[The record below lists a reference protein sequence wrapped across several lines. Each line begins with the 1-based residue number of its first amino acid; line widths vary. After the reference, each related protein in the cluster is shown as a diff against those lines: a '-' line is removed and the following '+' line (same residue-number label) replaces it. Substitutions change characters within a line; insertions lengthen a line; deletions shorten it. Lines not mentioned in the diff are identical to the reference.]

1 MSRPRRLADRTLLTT
16 WRALLESVDDRIHRD
31 GAQVAFFAMLSFV
44 PLALLLVAG
53 FGLVFDDADV
63 RSRVVKTVFE
73 NIPLSAEDDRA
84 RLEAAVSDALRS
96 AGRLGAFSVVLL
108 IAAGSG
114 VMGALRH
121 TINEA
126 WDIHERPPLLRRK
139 ALDLAL
145 ILGATIVLALSLAV
159 TATRKAADLLDDEEG
174 AGPVAWLLDLL
185 GDVLPFVFTGAVI
198 LFLYC
203 VLPMRRQ
210 RPKDVWPGVVVAV
223 LLLALLREGLELYFE
238 HLADFGALYG
248 SLGALMALLL
258 FVYAAAM
265 VLLFGAEFAS
275 EWTRLPDDDEELARE
290 RRELRASWPNGWC
303 PRIDAPDREEE
314 DGAHAPPRPGRG
326 RGSSRALRRLRR
338 GRGRR

>member
-1 MSRPRRLADRTLLTT
+1 MSRGRAVLNRIALTT
-16 WRALLESVDDRIHRD
+16 WRSLLESVDDRIHRD

-44 PLALLLVAG
+44 PLALLMVAA
-53 FGLVFDDADV
+53 FGLAFDDADV
-63 RSRVVKTVFE
+63 RTRIVKTVFE
-73 NIPLSAEDDRA
+73 NIPLSAERDRD
-84 RLEAAVSDALRS
+84 RLEATVSDALER
-96 AGRLGAFSVVLL
+96 AGSIGPFSLLLL

-126 WDIHERPPLLRRK
+126 WDIHDRPPLLRRK

-145 ILGATIVLALSLAV
+145 ISGATIVLACSLAV
-159 TATRKAADLLDDEEG
+159 TATRKAAEVLDDEEG
-174 AGPVAWLLDLL
+174 GGIIASLLDFV

-203 VLPMRRQ
+203 VLPMQRQ

-258 FVYAAAM
+258 FVYASAM
-265 VLLFGAEFAS
+265 VMLFGAEFAS
-275 EWTRLPDDDEELARE
+275 EWTRLPDT
-290 RRELRASWPNGWC
+290 
-303 PRIDAPDREEE
+303 EEE
-314 DGAHAPPRPGRG
+314 IAGEV
-326 RGSSRALRRLRR
+326 RRLRAR
-338 GRGRR
+338 ITPARR

>member
-1 MSRPRRLADRTLLTT
+1 MKRRTRGIVNRIALTT
-16 WRALLESVDDRIHRD
+16 WRSILESVDDRIHRD
-31 GAQVAFFAMLSFV
+31 GAQVAFFAVLSFV
-44 PLALLLVAG
+44 PLALLLVAA
-53 FGLVFDDADV
+53 FGLAFEDADV
-63 RSRVVKTVFE
+63 RTRVVKTVFE
-73 NIPLSAEDDRA
+73 NIPLSAEHDRE
-84 RLEAAVSDALRS
+84 RLEATVSDALRR
-96 AGRLGAFSVVLL
+96 AGSIGPFSVLLL
-108 IAAGSG
+108 IVAGSG

-126 WDIHERPPLLRRK
+126 WDIHDRPPLLRRK

-159 TATRKAADLLDDEEG
+159 TATRRAADVLDDEEG
-174 AGPVAWLLDLL
+174 AGILATLLNLV

-203 VLPMRRQ
+203 VLPMQRQ

-275 EWTRLPDDDEELARE
+275 EWTRLPSQDEV
-290 RRELRASWPNGWC
+290 
-303 PRIDAPDREEE
+303 
-314 DGAHAPPRPGRG
+314 AHEVRG
-326 RGSSRALRRLRR
+326 LRRKAR
-338 GRGRR
+338 GLVRQG

>member
-1 MSRPRRLADRTLLTT
+1 MKRRTRAIAHRIALTT
-16 WRALLESVDDRIHRD
+16 WRSLLESVDDRIHRD
-31 GAQVAFFAMLSFV
+31 AAQIGFFAMLSFV
-44 PLALLLVAG
+44 PLALLLVAA

-63 RSRVVKTVFE
+63 RTRVVQTVFD
-73 NIPLSAEDDRA
+73 NIPLSTGDDRE
-84 RLEAAVSDALRS
+84 RLEATVSDALQR
-96 AGRLGAFSVVLL
+96 AGSIGPFSVLLL

-126 WDIHERPPLLRRK
+126 WDIHDRPPLLRRK

-145 ILGATIVLALSLAV
+145 ISGATIVLACSLAV
-159 TATRKAADLLDDEEG
+159 TATRRAAELLDDEEG
-174 AGPVAWLLDLL
+174 GGFVASLLDFL

-198 LFLYC
+198 LFLFC
-203 VLPMRRQ
+203 VLPMQRQ

-223 LLLALLREGLELYFE
+223 LLLALLREGLEVYFE

-275 EWTRLPDDDEELARE
+275 EWTRLPD
-290 RRELRASWPNGWC
+290 G
-303 PRIDAPDREEE
+303 DREVAR
-314 DGAHAPPRPGRG
+314 DWQAARHAIRSRGDPG
-326 RGSSRALRRLRR
+326 
-338 GRGRR
+338 

>member
-1 MSRPRRLADRTLLTT
+1 MKRRTRGIVDRIALTT
-16 WRALLESVDDRIHRD
+16 WRSILESVDDRIHRD
-31 GAQVAFFAMLSFV
+31 GAQVGFFAMLSFV
-44 PLALLLVAG
+44 PLALLLVAA
-53 FGLVFDDADV
+53 FGLVFDDAEV
-63 RSRVVKTVFE
+63 RERVVKTVFE
-73 NIPLSAEDDRA
+73 NIPLSAEHDRE
-84 RLEAAVSDALRS
+84 RLETTVSDALRR
-96 AGRLGAFSVVLL
+96 AGSIGPFSVLLL
-108 IAAGSG
+108 IVAGSG

-159 TATRKAADLLDDEEG
+159 TATRRAAEILDDEEG
-174 AGPVAWLLDLL
+174 AGIVATLLNLL

-203 VLPMRRQ
+203 VLPMQRQ

-275 EWTRLPDDDEELARE
+275 EWTRLPADDEEVADEWRDVH
-290 RRELRASWPNGWC
+290 G
-303 PRIDAPDREEE
+303 
-314 DGAHAPPRPGRG
+314 
-326 RGSSRALRRLRR
+326 RLRHLLT
-338 GRGRR
+338 RRHR